1 MRKYVGM
8 SSDKRLFRVDAK
20 NLHIIPKG
28 WKVFKSANYRYYNVS
43 TKKILEL
50 YSSLKELK
58 TPEDVERFKA
68 INAHN
73 IDVLFG
79 YFSKLQELE
88 Y

>member
-1 MRKYVGM
+1 MRKYVGL
-8 SSDKRLFRVDAK
+8 SNDKRLFRVDAK
-20 NLHIIPKG
+20 NIHIIPKS
-28 WKVFKSANYRYYNVS
+28 WKVYKGNNYKYYKGKNQ
-43 TKKILEL
+43 KIIEL

-68 INAHN
+68 INSHN